1 MDKSFF
7 NWYTQSLGGII
18 GLIACMCAYLNGDMA
33 VYGNIL
39 RNIDSIGLGGL
50 IASYT
55 LLPLCIAIIL
65 LGVMESYSNNENL
78 PDINKNIVITTT
90 LIGFIGSKLFFIIP
104 AIFILFKYYS
114 TFICSKKDLNVK
126 VSQVS
131 QAIEA
136 AEFKKINI
144 KNEEANKNLLKT
156 KIDMAIELLIKGADK
171 NFICEIT
178 GLTPQELENIE
189 QRIQ

>member
-55 LLPLCIAIIL
+55 LLPLCIAIIF

>member
-55 LLPLCIAIIL
+55 LLPLCIAITF
-65 LGVMESYSNNENL
+65 LGVIESYSNNENL

-136 AEFKKINI
+136 AEFKKINT
-144 KNEEANKNLLKT
+144 KNEEANKNLMKT

>member
-39 RNIDSIGLGGL
+39 HNIDSIGLGGL
-50 IASYT
+50 VASYT
-55 LLPLCIAIIL
+55 LIPLCISITFLGII
-65 LGVMESYSNNENL
+65 ESYTNNESL
-78 PDINKNIVITTT
+78 PDINKTIVIITT

-114 TFICSKKDLNVK
+114 TFVCSKKDLNQK
-126 VSQVS
+126 VSQAA
-131 QAIEA
+131 QAIEH
-136 AEFKKINI
+136 KKINA
-144 KNEEANKNLLKT
+144 KNEEANKNLMKT
-156 KIDMAIELLIKGADK
+156 RIDMAIELLLKDADRK
-171 NFICEIT
+171 FICEIT
-178 GLTPQELENIE
+178 GLTIHELESIE

>member
-55 LLPLCIAIIL
+55 LLPLCIVITF
-65 LGVMESYSNNENL
+65 LGVIESYSNNENL

-136 AEFKKINI
+136 AEFKKINT
-144 KNEEANKNLLKT
+144 KNEEANKNLMKT

>member
-39 RNIDSIGLGGL
+39 HNIDSIGLGGL
-50 IASYT
+50 LASYT
-55 LLPLCIAIIL
+55 LIPLCIAITF
-65 LGVMESYSNNENL
+65 LGIFESFSKNENL
-78 PDINKNIVITTT
+78 PDINKTIVILTT

-114 TFICSKKDLNVK
+114 NFIGNRKELNTK
-126 VSQVS
+126 VSQAV
-131 QAIEA
+131 QVIEN
-136 AEFKKINI
+136 KKTIVI
-144 KNEEANKNLLKT
+144 NEEANKNLMKT
-156 KIDMAIELLIKGADK
+156 KIDMAVELLLKGADK
-171 NFICEIT
+171 KFICEIT
-178 GLTPQELENIE
+178 GLTLQELESIE
-189 QRIQ
+189 ERIE